1 MHIKSPTALTM
12 AMALAA
18 ANDGSDG
25 GATIART
32 LPLESGPKF
41 NVNERVL
48 VTDSLRGIA
57 SEQELPPLYEAVSR
71 KCGLKFVDPTTGRI
85 LMPKRKKN
93 GGHVQDST
101 DNGGTKRWC
110 HLIHYQGWN
119 SRHDR
124 WMLESEMFHDTPE
137 NRMRVEVES
146 GKVVRPPQKQKEGK
160 EKDIKKRGGSEVTK
174 GDVDVEKSNLRMIE
188 RACVIPFTLQTILV
202 DDMEK
207 ITKKVYPPTFAHNFD
222 RSEWGNMGITM
233 LHVIPNEC
241 NIINVMSEFINDRKR
256 VDAEEFASEQAQQ
269 RLKGE
274 SSQHTQ
280 QEATSDSNANAEV
293 HDKPT
298 DETEGGKQSSTSSAT
313 SSRTIL
319 KLKRKK
325 RKQFAKSI
333 ISLFDASL
341 PLLLLYKE
349 EREQYA
355 KIFEEGDDS
364 AQRTRGIDDNNN
376 TDPIHTKFENKR
388 KSPSEAYG
396 AEHLLR
402 FIIKLPF
409 LLSQYDQKMTGS
421 ILTSGINADE
431 QPASTY
437 ILASENLSKY
447 FANHLT
453 ELLVFLQK
461 NLHCFRGKYY
471 AVD

>member
-1 MHIKSPTALTM
+1 M
-12 AMALAA
+12 
-18 ANDGSDG
+18 
-25 GATIART
+25 
-32 LPLESGPKF
+32 
-41 NVNERVL
+41 
-48 VTDSLRGIA
+48 
-57 SEQELPPLYEAVSR
+57 
-71 KCGLKFVDPTTGRI
+71 
-85 LMPKRKKN
+85 

-293 HDKPT
+293 HDKPQMRPK
-298 DETEGGKQSSTSSAT
+298 EANNHPPHLQHLPG
-313 SSRTIL
+313 
-319 KLKRKK
+319 
-325 RKQFAKSI
+325 QFS
-333 ISLFDASL
+333 
-341 PLLLLYKE
+341 
-349 EREQYA
+349 
-355 KIFEEGDDS
+355 
-364 AQRTRGIDDNNN
+364 N
-376 TDPIHTKFENKR
+376 
-388 KSPSEAYG
+388 
-396 AEHLLR
+396 
-402 FIIKLPF
+402 
-409 LLSQYDQKMTGS
+409 
-421 ILTSGINADE
+421 
-431 QPASTY
+431 
-437 ILASENLSKY
+437 
-447 FANHLT
+447 
-453 ELLVFLQK
+453 
-461 NLHCFRGKYY
+461 
-471 AVD
+471 

>member
-1 MHIKSPTALTM
+1 M
-12 AMALAA
+12 AMALAAA

-41 NVNERVL
+41 SVNERVL

-57 SEQELPPLYEAVSR
+57 SEQDLPPLYEAVSR

-124 WMLESEMFHDTPE
+124 WMLESEIFHDTPE

-160 EKDIKKRGGSEVTK
+160 EKDIKKRGRSAVTK
-174 GDVDVEKSNLRMIE
+174 GDVDVEKLYELNLRMIE

-207 ITKKVYPPTFAHNFD
+207 ITKKVYPPTFAHNYD
-222 RSEWGNMGITM
+222 RSEWGNMGISM

-241 NIINVMSEFINDRKR
+241 NIMNVMSEFINYRKR
-256 VDAEEFASEQAQQ
+256 VDSEEFASEQAQQ
-269 RLKGE
+269 RVKGE
-274 SSQHTQ
+274 VSQDTQ
-280 QEATSDSNANAEV
+280 QEATPDNNANAEV

-319 KLKRKK
+319 KLKKKK

-355 KIFEEGDDS
+355 KIVEEGVDS
-364 AQRTRGIDDNNN
+364 AQRTRGIDDNDN
-376 TDPIHTKFENKR
+376 TDPIHTEFENKR
-388 KSPSEAYG
+388 NSPSEAYG

-409 LLSQYDQKMTGS
+409 LLSQYDQKKTDS
-421 ILTSGINADE
+421 IQTSGINDGE
-431 QPASTY
+431 HPASTY
-437 ILASENLSKY
+437 ILASENLSKH
-447 FANHLT
+447 FANYLT
-453 ELLVFLQK
+453 ELVIFLQK
-461 NLHCFRGKYY
+461 NLHRFRGKYY
-471 AVD
+471 AVE